1 MNKNKIIQSK
11 LYQPLI
17 FIRNLFVSPL
27 ISFKIFF
34 KSIFK
39 NPYRLFNLKI
49 KSPFKLDNNLLANFN
64 THFNCFGI
72 GNYELSE
79 KHLIEKYLDSK
90 DSVLELGGC
99 LGVISLI
106 TNRIL
111 HNKKNHVVLEI
122 DSKKYKYL
130 KHNKVINKAEFY
142 CCNGA
147 LSVHENLFYES
158 GVGIWG
164 GKATNIGTYKEK
176 VVAYTIKDLE
186 TKYNLIFNT
195 LVMDIEG
202 GELEI
207 FKTFKIKQ
215 FNKIIFENHYANDE
229 NLIIHNILKSNDF
242 NLIER
247 VGKVEFWK
255 KD

>member
-1 MNKNKIIQSK
+1 MIKKLIINSGIYHLILTLRNVVK
-11 LYQPLI
+11 TPLI
-17 FIRNLFVSPL
+17 F
-27 ISFKIFF
+27 FKIFF
-34 KSIFK
+34 KSIFEK
-39 NPYRLFNLKI
+39 PYRLFNFKI
-49 KSPFKLDNNLLANFN
+49 KAPFRLDNNLLANFN

-79 KHLIEKYLDSK
+79 KYLIEKYLDSK

-111 HNKKNHVVLEI
+111 HNKKKHVVLEI
-122 DSKKYKYL
+122 DSEKYKYL
-130 KHNKVINKAEFY
+130 KHNKVTNKAEFY

-147 LSVHENLFYES
+147 LSINEELFYEK
-158 GVGIWG
+158 GIGIWG
-164 GKATNIGTYKEK
+164 GNATSIGTDKEK
-176 VVAYTIKDLE
+176 VIAYTIKDLE
-186 TKYNLIFNT
+186 KKYNLVFNT
-195 LVMDIEG
+195 LIMDIEG
-202 GELEI
+202 GELEL
-207 FKTFKIKQ
+207 FMTFKIKQ

-229 NLIIHNILKSNDF
+229 NLKIENILKSNDF